1 MKRPTLADAAAVAGT
16 GARQGELFA
25 AEPWP
30 EGFAY
35 REEVISPDEE
45 RALAEQFAL
54 LPLTPFAFR
63 GFVGRRRIVSFG
75 WRYDYAGRTLRP
87 SDEIPRLLMPLR
99 ERAADIAG
107 LPAQNLQQVLVTEY
121 APGAAIGW
129 HRDKPMFEDVVAL
142 SFLAPCTL
150 RLRRRREEGW
160 DRRSI
165 ELMPRSAYLLRGPS
179 RRDWEHSIPPLGEL
193 RFSVTF
199 RNLSAAAS

>member
-1 MKRPTLADAAAVAGT
+1 MKRPALAAAAAGGKI

-25 AEPWP
+25 PAPRP

-45 RALAEQFAL
+45 RALAERFAL
-54 LPLTPFAFR
+54 LPLAPFAFH
-63 GFVGRRRIVSFG
+63 GFLGRRRIVSFG

-87 SDEIPRLLMPLR
+87 SEEIPGLLMPLR
-99 ERAADIAG
+99 ERAAEFAG
-107 LPAQNLQQVLVTEY
+107 VSAQSLQQVLVTEY

-129 HRDKPMFEDVVAL
+129 HRDKPMFEDVVAV

-150 RLRRRREEGW
+150 RLRRRHDEGW

-165 ELMPRSAYLLRGPS
+165 ELLPRSAYLLRGPS
-179 RRDWEHSIPPLGEL
+179 RRDWEHSIPPVGEL

-199 RNLSAAAS
+199 RNFIAAAS

>member
-1 MKRPTLADAAAVAGT
+1 MKRPALAAAAAGGKI

-25 AEPWP
+25 SAPRP

-45 RALAEQFAL
+45 RALAERFAL
-54 LPLTPFAFR
+54 LPLAPFAFH
-63 GFVGRRRIVSFG
+63 GFLGRRRIVSFG

-87 SDEIPRLLMPLR
+87 SEEIPGLLMPLR
-99 ERAADIAG
+99 ERAAEFAG
-107 LPAQNLQQVLVTEY
+107 VPAQSLQQVLVTEY

-129 HRDKPMFEDVVAL
+129 HRDKPMFEDVVAV

-150 RLRRRREEGW
+150 RLRRRHDEGW

-165 ELMPRSAYLLRGPS
+165 ELLPRSAYLLRGPS
-179 RRDWEHSIPPLGEL
+179 RRDWEHSIPPVGEL

-199 RNLSAAAS
+199 RNFIAAAS